1 MIAKDVEMKLAR
13 DIARIRLMTK
23 STTTEQLTPTLTIS
37 NEMITAMKELDASKE
52 RSLYNEIHNISTE
65 ATPEDARSA
74 TKLSSIMTEQYIKAI
89 LRKLKIR
96 ISVLDGQ
103 VLDKYGNPRETRKF
117 TGSDYA
123 EASVLCQKEI
133 NKATEIIRK
142 AIHAEEPYAIINI
155 SAIEAYGYDT
165 EKTKQAITEALKKM
179 ATAEQQDPLPDFT
192 LEFIQF
198 VSLNVEAVEH
208 LEKIKYYDNWIY
220 ERFCPAG
227 IVKVTI
233 NK

>member
-13 DIARIRLMTK
+13 DIARIRLVTK
-23 STTTEQLTPTLTIS
+23 SITTEQSTPALTIS
-37 NEMITAMKELDASKE
+37 NEMIAVMKELDASKE
-52 RSLYNEIHNISTE
+52 DSLYNEIHNISTE

-74 TKLSSIMTEQYIKAI
+74 AKLSSIMTEQYIKTI

-103 VLDKYGNPRETRKF
+103 ILDKYGNPRETRKF

-179 ATAEQQDPLPDFT
+179 ATAEQQDPIPDFT